1 MSTLDINDRRTFRSE
16 LDGRAL
22 ATRRFKSVLRHIAAI
37 AAVAFALL
45 PILWVISSAFNPRN
59 TLSGQTS
66 LIPTEVSVENFRLL
80 FNNENV
86 LFATWVRNSLIVAG
100 VSSILQVAIAAFA
113 AYAFSRFRFK
123 GRRAGMM
130 TLLMVQIFPQF
141 LAITAIYYIM
151 TAITDVMPAIG
162 KNTLWGL
169 VLVYLGGALGVNSW
183 LIKGFFDTVPKELD
197 ESAAIDG
204 AGHAQ
209 TFFGIIL
216 PLAAPAIAVVGTLS
230 FIGTLNDFI
239 LASVLLTS
247 EDKKTAAVGLQN
259 FISVAYTEQWG
270 PFTAG
275 ALILSIPVVL
285 LFLFLQR
292 YIVEG
297 LAAGS
302 VKG

>member
-1 MSTLDINDRRTFRSE
+1 MSTLDINDRRTFTSE
-16 LDGRAL
+16 LGGQAL
-22 ATRRFKSVLRHIAAI
+22 MKRRLKSVLKHAA
-37 AAVAFALL
+37 AMLALAFALL
-45 PILWVISSAFNPRN
+45 PILWVLSSAFNPRN

-66 LIPTEVSVENFRLL
+66 LIPSELSVENFRLL
-80 FNNENV
+80 FNNPNV
-86 LFATWVRNSLIVAG
+86 LFGTWVKNSLIVSG
-100 VSSILQVAIAAFA
+100 VSAILQVIIAAFA

-151 TAITDVMPAIG
+151 TAITDVAPAIG

-169 VLVYLGGALGVNSW
+169 ILVYLGGALGVNSW

-209 TFFGIIL
+209 TFFGIVL

-247 EDKKTAAVGLQN
+247 EENKTAAVGLQN
-259 FISVAYTEQWG
+259 FISVAYSEQWG

-275 ALILSIPVVL
+275 ALILSIPVVI

>member
-1 MSTLDINDRRTFRSE
+1 MSTIDIDDRRTFISE
-16 LDGRAL
+16 LGGRAL
-22 ATRRFKSVLRHIAAI
+22 MLRRVKSVLKHTAAI
-37 AAVAFALL
+37 AALAFSLL
-45 PILWVISSAFNPRN
+45 PILWVISSAFNARN
-59 TLSGQTS
+59 TLSGQTG
-66 LIPTEVSVENFRLL
+66 LIPSEFSLENFRLL

-86 LFATWVRNSLIVAG
+86 LFGTWVKNSLIVAA
-100 VSSILQVAIAAFA
+100 VSAILQVTIAAFA
-113 AYAFSRFRFK
+113 AYAFSRFRFR

-151 TAITDVMPAIG
+151 TAITDVAPAIG

-209 TFFGIIL
+209 IFFGIVL

-247 EDKKTAAVGLQN
+247 EENKTAAVGLQN
-259 FISVAYTEQWG
+259 FISVAYSEQWG